1 MARNITLRAVGLLL
15 GLAVTLAPLA
25 AEAQQQR
32 RPNPRRQPAPRAAR
46 RDTRGAIGANAQ
58 PAARP
63 ANRLPIELPASTSEM
78 PEDVEPIQERD
89 DEGRVR
95 VERYVTQDAEGN
107 YINHGPWT
115 QYNAAGQRVGAGENF
130 FGQRQG
136 MWVRLFAAG
145 EAPIVTSDLHRQ
157 FQAPFFSEAT
167 LVDDQLHGTWTIY
180 DARKLKVSEWEFENG
195 VRSGKS
201 IWYYP
206 NGMRAREVD
215 YLEGKIDG
223 KLLAWD
229 PQERLVQDDT
239 YINGCKHASKT
250 LNHEPGKKKAEGWVL
265 YAEEPV
271 ETAYDWI
278 NGTIIAT
285 PLDPPGVDEKHGLW
299 TWWYPNG
306 QKYSEGRYLND
317 QPVGLWVF
325 WHSNGQKQMEG
336 AYAAGVL
343 VGKWTWWKED
353 GSVLRAEDYGQSA
366 ISTDSGEP
374 ELLEASPEESVA
386 AKVAPDLKDESADE
400 ELEAGGELEAGDLEE
415 PRPIIGRLRMPALR

>member
-1 MARNITLRAVGLLL
+1 MARNITIGALGWLL

-25 AEAQQQR
+25 ADAQQQR
-32 RPNPRRQPAPRAAR
+32 RTTPRRQPAPRTAR
-46 RDTRGAIGANAQ
+46 RDVRSSGAQA
-58 PAARP
+58 PAAARA
-63 ANRLPIELPASTSEM
+63 ANRLPIELPASTTEM

-89 DEGRVR
+89 DDGHIR

-115 QYNAAGQRVGAGENF
+115 QFNTAGQRVGTGEFF

-136 MWVRLFAAG
+136 KWVRLFAAG
-145 EAPIVTSDLHRQ
+145 EAPIVTSELHKQ
-157 FQAPFFSEAT
+157 FQAPFVSEAT

-180 DARKLKVSEWEFENG
+180 DARNLKVSEWEFENG

-206 NGMRAREVD
+206 NGMRAREAD

-239 YINGCKHASKT
+239 YFNGRKHASKT

-278 NGTIIAT
+278 NGTIATT
-285 PLDPPGVDEKHGLW
+285 PLNPPGVDEKHGLW

-317 QPVGLWVF
+317 APVGLWVF

-336 AYAAGVL
+336 EYAAGTL
-343 VGKWTWWKED
+343 AGKWTWWKED

-366 ISTDSGEP
+366 IGDDGGEP
-374 ELLEASPEESVA
+374 ELLEAPPEDSAEA
-386 AKVAPDLKDESADE
+386 DLAPTLEDEPDVDLEASDESETD
-400 ELEAGGELEAGDLEE
+400 DLEE